1 MKRSEKGRPRLST
14 TRGPGKRVGPAEIES
29 VLVESKKIVE
39 AAVIGIPDEIK
50 GQVPVAFVVPKPG
63 ADQGEEKVKKL
74 KEFVASRLGKTLILR
89 DIYFVSD
96 LPKRRNAKVMR
107 RVIKPVFIGEDPG
120 DLQAL
125 INPEV
130 IEEIRDLGKNDKG
143 TRS

>member
-74 KEFVASRLGKTLILR
+74 MDE
-89 DIYFVSD
+89 
-96 LPKRRNAKVMR
+96 
-107 RVIKPVFIGEDPG
+107 
-120 DLQAL
+120 
-125 INPEV
+125 NPELKKFFDSGFV
-130 IEEIRDLGKNDKG
+130 IFLKRIGFF
-143 TRS
+143 